1 MREEKNEHPATP
13 KDSLPRVDLSQLRER
28 LKLTPAE
35 RLRVAAESANNLR
48 DFLKSVRL
56 RK

>member
-28 LKLTPAE
+28 LKLTPSE
-35 RLRVAAESANNLR
+35 RLRIAAESANNLR

-56 RK
+56 QK

>member
-1 MREEKNEHPATP
+1 MKTEERVNGPSKF
-13 KDSLPRVDLSQLRER
+13 DPRVDLSQLRER

-35 RLRVAAESANNLR
+35 RFRIAVESANNLR
-48 DFLKSVRL
+48 DFLDRVRL